1 MSLTAIGDAEGLR
14 AALAG
19 GQNYDA
25 RDSSERSPLMLA
37 AYISAVDCIAV
48 LVEAAE
54 RAGGDDAVQ
63 AYLDAKDERTDMTA
77 LHRAVVYGSEAT
89 IRVGCAATGAT
100 APHGRSEAHVDA
112 AAPKQRPGV
121 HSGLSLLRIVPFAA
135 LPRIQNKKYIPDAGA
150 PQGWGL
156 PHRRQ

>member
-19 GQNYDA
+19 GQKYDA
-25 RDSSERSPLMLA
+25 LDSSERTPLMLA
-37 AYISAVDCIAV
+37 AYISAVDCIPV

-63 AYLDAKDERTDMTA
+63 AYLDAKDDRTGSTA

-89 IRVGCAATGAT
+89 IRVGRAVIGAASYAS
-100 APHGRSEAHVDA
+100 GRSGVCPRLCTQTETRHPELTHMH
-112 AAPKQRPGV
+112 AAPDEYPCQV
-121 HSGLSLLRIVPFAA
+121 ML
-135 LPRIQNKKYIPDAGA
+135 
-150 PQGWGL
+150 WG
-156 PHRRQ
+156 